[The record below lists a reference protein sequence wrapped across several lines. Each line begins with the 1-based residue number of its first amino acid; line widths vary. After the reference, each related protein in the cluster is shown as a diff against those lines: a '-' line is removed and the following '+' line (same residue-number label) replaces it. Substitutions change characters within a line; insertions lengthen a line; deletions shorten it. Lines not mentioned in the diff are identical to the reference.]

1 MEQQR
6 QQVRLQC
13 ASIVTPDAG
22 TTVDVITTGGV
33 DVTTGGVDVTT
44 TADAG
49 TTVEVTGGED
59 VITTAVADATD
70 EAVE

>member
-22 TTVDVITTGGV
+22 TTVDVI
-33 DVTTGGVDVTT
+33 TTGGVDVTT